1 MQENSTFGSKV
12 KGKQNR
18 GSMVFGKSSSITK
31 NFESREFGRELTTNN
46 STALD
51 NTTRNPQ
58 LMKHKTTVSNFLNKS
73 ELRSYKTTT
82 NFPHLSTQMYM
93 SISFFTV
100 EAGSNKWSSEPE
112 G

>member
-58 LMKHKTTVSNFLNKS
+58 LMKHKTTKQVPTSGPVSQRGDKPQN
-73 ELRSYKTTT
+73 
-82 NFPHLSTQMYM
+82 
-93 SISFFTV
+93 SF
-100 EAGSNKWSSEPE
+100 GPSNKVSSSI
-112 G
+112 